1 MSDLEEKLRGE
12 LSVAAWETLQ
22 PHAERGALICVSE
35 GLDLVEAAMAVAG
48 DEAEKV
54 NSWITEGL
62 FQKPTEETL
71 EAWNQEPGKY
81 FQFLI
86 VQPFVLVVEYS
97 LDSQQV
103 H

>member
-1 MSDLEEKLRGE
+1 MSDLEEKMREE
-12 LSVAAWETLQ
+12 LSVAAWETLR
-22 PHAERGALICVSE
+22 PHAERGSLICVSE
-35 GLDLVEAAMAVAG
+35 GLDLVDAAVAVAG
-48 DEAEKV
+48 DQAEKV
-54 NSWITEGL
+54 NEWITKGL